1 MIACVM
7 QTTNSIVDLLYLQNN
22 IQTATPPVK
31 NLLLLLLFLLFSVFL
46 LNSYFSQYTF
56 WLFSVM
62 E

>member
-1 MIACVM
+1 
-7 QTTNSIVDLLYLQNN
+7 
-22 IQTATPPVK
+22 
-31 NLLLLLLFLLFSVFL
+31 LLFSVFL